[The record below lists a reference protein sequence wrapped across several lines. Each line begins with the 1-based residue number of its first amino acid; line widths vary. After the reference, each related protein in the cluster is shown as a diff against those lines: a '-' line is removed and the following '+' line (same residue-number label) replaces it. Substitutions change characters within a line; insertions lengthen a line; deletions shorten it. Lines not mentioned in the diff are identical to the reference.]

1 MAESATKSVQIS
13 AILKKRLADLL
24 QKEMQKFTPTE
35 GESVIEIAAEVVAE
49 NASPDASEPTADTT
63 ATKYPNPPKIELEAT
78 VEELRKKLA
87 ESQKKEASFQQQIS
101 SFKAA
106 LFEQES
112 SVERLEKELDE
123 TKKTALHLAEANSQ
137 LIEEINGLKQVKEP
151 VTALVK
157 EVVKEPY
164 NPLSYRKSHRSSERL
179 QERPTGS
186 NENFADNTWLYD

>member
-1 MAESATKSVQIS
+1 
-13 AILKKRLADLL
+13 
-24 QKEMQKFTPTE
+24 MQKFTPLE
-35 GESVIEIAAEVVAE
+35 GESAIEIAAEVVPE
-49 NASPDASEPTADTT
+49 NASPDASEPTADPTD
-63 ATKYPNPPKIELEAT
+63 TKRTSLTKIDLEAT
-78 VEELRKKLA
+78 VEELRENLA
-87 ESQKKEASFQQQIS
+87 QFQKKESSFQQQIS
-101 SFKAA
+101 SLKSA